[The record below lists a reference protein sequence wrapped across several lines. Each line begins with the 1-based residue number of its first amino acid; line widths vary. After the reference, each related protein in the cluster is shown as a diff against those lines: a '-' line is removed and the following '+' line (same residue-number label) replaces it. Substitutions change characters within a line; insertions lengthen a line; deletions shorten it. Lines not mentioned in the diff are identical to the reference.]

1 MERNKISSGNLR
13 SIGYDPG
20 TQTLEVEFSG
30 GTVIQYSK
38 VSVDTYRRLI
48 GSSSMASFF
57 RDNIEE
63 EYTAKR
69 IR

>member
-1 MERNKISSGNLR
+1 MERKKVSSGNLR
-13 SIGYDPG
+13 SIGYDPD
-20 TQTLEVEFSG
+20 THTLEVEFGG

-38 VSVDTYRRLI
+38 VTAETYRRLM

-69 IR
+69 VR